1 MSQKKVRKRKLKK
14 AYLAFY
20 LYMLLVLMSLFSV
33 ASYTWFS
40 LSQTPRVSDMNMY
53 ITTQAGLELAATP
66 QGEWVQQLDFREL
79 VDETTPLRPVTWSE
93 QNQRFFAAAY
103 GLDGRMLP
111 YSSWHPLN
119 DERNANNTTMDGY
132 YIKTT
137 LYARTGQ
144 NVNVNFSPAVE
155 VSEGIAGSGTYV
167 MGKAEWDRRVAA
179 HADLG
184 LGAEKAVRFGMRLLL
199 VDTNGDPYVDP
210 NTGITAEPSDF
221 LIYEPNCDIHADGST
236 GYRLTPSIDGTET
249 LVSPENLILQS
260 GSYWTECDP
269 IVRGEVVHHLGDFL
283 DTPKLFYLESGKIMK
298 IDLYIWLEG
307 QDVDCLNSIQKAQL
321 IANIQFSGDT
331 ESQSGLTPIP
341 VTP

>member
-1 MSQKKVRKRKLKK
+1 MSQKKIVKKRKRNK
-14 AYLAFY
+14 AYIAFY
-20 LYMLLVLMSLFSV
+20 LYMLMVLMSLFSV

-53 ITTQAGLELAATP
+53 VTTQAGMELAATP
-66 QGEWVQQLDFREL
+66 RGEWGQQLDFREL
-79 VDETTPLRPVTWSE
+79 VDETAPLRPITWSE
-93 QNQRFFAAAY
+93 QQQCFYAAGY
-103 GLDGRMLP
+103 GFDGRMLDIA
-111 YSSWHPLN
+111 SWQKLN
-119 DERNANNTTMDGY
+119 DERNANNTTLDGY

-137 LYARTGQ
+137 FYARSGQ
-144 NVNVNFSPAVE
+144 NVNVKFSPAVE

-167 MGKAEWDRRVAA
+167 MGKPEWGLLIHKNA
-179 HADLG
+179 G
-184 LGAEKAVRFGMRLLL
+184 LGAEYAIRLGLRICW

-321 IANIQFSGDT
+321 IANIQFTGDT

>member
-1 MSQKKVRKRKLKK
+1 MSQKKVRRKKLNKG
-14 AYLAFY
+14 YLAFY

-66 QGEWVQQLDFREL
+66 TGVWGQQLDFREI

-93 QNQRFFAAAY
+93 QDQCFYAAGY
-103 GLDGRMLP
+103 GFDGRLLD
-111 YSSWHPLN
+111 YDSWQKLN
-119 DERNANNTTMDGY
+119 DERNANNTTLDGY

-137 LYARTGQ
+137 FYARSGQ
-144 NVNVNFSPAVE
+144 NVDVKFSPAVE
-155 VSEGIAGSGTYV
+155 VSEGIAGAGTYV
-167 MGKAEWDRRVAA
+167 MGQPVWSFFEHENA
-179 HADLG
+179 G
-184 LGAEKAVRFGMRLLL
+184 LGAQYAVRLGLRTLL

-210 NTGITAEPSDF
+210 ITGTVAEASDF
-221 LIYEPNCDIHADGST
+221 LIYEPNCDYHADGTT
-236 GYRLTPSIDGTET
+236 GYKQTPSIDGTDT
-249 LVSPENLILQS
+249 LVDSENLILQS
-260 GSYWTECDP
+260 YSYWTESTP
-269 IVRGEVVHHLGDFL
+269 KVRGEVVHHLGDFL
-283 DTPKLFYLESGKIMK
+283 NTPKLFYLESGKIMK